1 MQHKMKAKIGL
12 LPMYLELYD
21 EVLPEVRE
29 EFTPFIKRLQEE
41 LESRSINVILANICR
56 LANEFEEAIHR
67 FENEDVDCIV
77 TLHLAYSPSLE
88 CIDALSNTS
97 LPLLVFDTTKDNRFD
112 SASLIMSNHGIHGVQ
127 DMCNLLIRRGKDFF
141 IEVGHIDSS
150 EVLDKIEVRITGAR
164 LAKIFRAGR
173 IGQVGGW
180 FKGMGDFQ
188 VTSDVMAHK
197 LGFEVVRST
206 AAEFEPLL
214 PRKDAPEVLAEMAKD
229 HERFDL
235 SEVSETAHNASVV
248 AGLALRRWIEKEN
261 LLGFT
266 INFLSISRD
275 AGLSQMPFLEISK
288 AMSRGVGYAGEG
300 DVLTAALTGTVSR
313 VLGNASFSEMF
324 CPDWSTD
331 TIFLS
336 HMGEMNLSLVEDRVV
351 LIEKP
356 WSFTDAD
363 SPVSPSGCFKE
374 GEAVLINLA
383 PGKNDTFSL
392 IVSPVMMVRELYEHA
407 MEGIVRG
414 WFKPRSSI
422 IDFLKQ
428 YSLSGGTHHLV
439 IAYGQ
444 PVEEL
449 KTFAE
454 IMKWNMVVIK

>member
-1 MQHKMKAKIGL
+1 MQHEMKAKIGL

-21 EVLPEVRE
+21 KVLPEVRK
-29 EFTPFIKRLQEE
+29 EFTPFIKRLQQEF
-41 LESRSINVILANICR
+41 ESRSIEVILANICR

-67 FENEDVDCIV
+67 FEAEDVDCIV
-77 TLHLAYSPSLE
+77 TLHLSYSPSLE
-88 CIDALSNTS
+88 CIDALSNTP
-97 LPLLVFDTTKDNRFD
+97 LPLIVFDTTKDNRFD
-112 SASLIMSNHGIHGVQ
+112 SASLIMGNHGIHGVQ
-127 DMCNLLIRRGKDFF
+127 DMCNLLLRRGKEFF

-150 EVLDKIEVRITGAR
+150 KVLDNVEARIKGAR
-164 LAKIFRAGR
+164 LAKVFKTGR

-188 VTSDVMAHK
+188 VTSDVIADK
-197 LGFEVVRST
+197 LGFEVVQST
-206 AAEFEPLL
+206 AEEFEPFL

-235 SEVSETAHNASVV
+235 SEVSESAHNASVV

-266 INFLSISRD
+266 VNFLSISRN
-275 AGLSQMPFLEISK
+275 AGLSQMPFLGIAKE
-288 AMSRGVGYAGEG
+288 MCRGIGYAGEG
-300 DVLTAALTGTVSR
+300 DVLTAALAGTVSR
-313 VLGNASFSEMF
+313 VLGSASFSEMF

-336 HMGEMNLSLVEDRVV
+336 HMGEMNISLVDDQVV
-351 LIEKP
+351 LHEKP
-356 WSFTDAD
+356 WAFTDAD
-363 SPVSPSGCFKE
+363 SPVCPSGCFKE

-392 IVSPVMMVRELYEHA
+392 IVSPVMMVGEMYGHA
-407 MEGIVRG
+407 MEGKVRG
-414 WFKPRSSI
+414 WFKPRLSI

-428 YSLSGGTHHLV
+428 YSLAGGTHHLV

-444 PVEEL
+444 PIGEL
-449 KTFAE
+449 ITFADV
-454 IMKWNMVVIK
+454 MKWNTVVI